1 MRRRRPACHRR
12 RCFAILPAAL
22 LALVKR
28 FDPLLAVRVWW
39 HNLSP
44 TGLFVASF
52 ALLVAIGTAGLMLLP
67 GLYAGP
73 PLSFIEALFTMTSA
87 VCVTGLAVVDTATY
101 FTFWGQLWIVTFIQL
116 GGLGLFALTT
126 LIIGALGRRLSL
138 RSEMLTLP
146 RAEIS
151 SRRNVKEIVFA
162 VARFTFVVEGVGA
175 VLIFVHF
182 LGSYG
187 PAQAAWHAVFHAIS
201 AFCNAGFSTFS
212 NSLQD
217 YAGNPF
223 VLVPIALL
231 VIIGSFGYLA
241 GEEALHWW
249 RSGGPKGSRRLSS
262 HTWAAGLV
270 TLALLSLGT
279 VAFAVF
285 EWRGVLG
292 HLGVIDKVFNAFFLS
307 ANRTAGFT
315 SVEFG
320 QLTNASAYLTILLMI
335 VGGSPGSMAG
345 GIKTTGLAILI
356 ALAIARIRG
365 RRYVSIHDR
374 TVPDSTV
381 QRTVSLTMVAFALLT
396 FGVLVFAFTE
406 GVGHEVEAARA
417 MFLPHVFE
425 VASAMATVGLSM
437 DVTPT
442 LSPAGRLLTTLLMF
456 IGRVGPLTFFAIVS
470 LKSSG
475 LPRDFRP
482 AREDIVVG

>member
-1 MRRRRPACHRR
+1 M
-12 RCFAILPAAL
+12 
-22 LALVKR
+22 LALIKR
-28 FDPLLAVRVWW
+28 FDPVQALRVWW

-52 ALLVAIGTAGLMLLP
+52 ALLVALGTAGLMLLP
-67 GLYAGP
+67 GLYAGA
-73 PLSFIEALFTMTSA
+73 PLSFVDALFTMTSA

-146 RAEIS
+146 GAEIG
-151 SRRNVKEIVFA
+151 SRRNVREIVFA

-182 LGSYG
+182 LGAHD
-187 PAQAAWHAVFHAIS
+187 PAQAAWHAIFHAVS
-201 AFCNAGFSTFS
+201 AFCNSGFSTFS
-212 NSLQD
+212 NSMQD

-231 VIIGSFGYLA
+231 VVIGSFGYLA
-241 GEEALHWW
+241 GEEAIQWW
-249 RSGGPKGSRRLSS
+249 RSGGPKGARRLSS

-270 TLALLSLGT
+270 TGLLLLVGT
-279 VAFAVF
+279 AAFAVF
-285 EWRGVLG
+285 EWSGVLG
-292 HLGVIDKVFNAFFLS
+292 HLGAVDKVFNAFFLA
-307 ANRTAGFT
+307 ANRTAGF
-315 SVEFG
+315 VAIDFG
-320 QLTNASAYLTILLMI
+320 QLSNASAYLTILLML

-365 RRYVSIHDR
+365 RRYVAIHDR
-374 TVPDSTV
+374 TVPESTV
-381 QRTVSLTMVAFALLT
+381 QRTVSLTLVAFTILT
-396 FGVLVFAFTE
+396 LSVLVFAFTE
-406 GVGHEVEAARA
+406 GVGREVESARA
-417 MFLPHVFE
+417 LFLPHVFE
-425 VASAMATVGLSM
+425 VASAMATTGLSM

-456 IGRVGPLTFFAIVS
+456 IGRVGPLSFFAIVS

-475 LPRDFRP
+475 LPRDYRP